1 MDKLHHSP
9 AFRLHRVQR
18 LLRAHL
24 LAILSDFE
32 VTPEQYFMLMRL
44 GEEDGIAQGCL
55 GDPDLDDRASVSR
68 QASALE
74 ARGLVVRRPDP
85 DDARV
90 VRVHLTDGGRAVL
103 AALADRV
110 QAERLRLFGGVAPED
125 LAALHRVIDHLESR
139 LLAAR

>member
-1 MDKLHHSP
+1 MDKLLYTP

-18 LLRAHL
+18 LLRVHL
-24 LAILSDFE
+24 LAMLSDFE

-44 GEEDGIAQGCL
+44 GEEDGIPQGAL

-68 QASALE
+68 QASSLE

-90 VRVHLTDGGRAVL
+90 ARVHLTDGGRAVL

-110 QAERLRLFGGVAPED
+110 RAERVRLFGGVTPED